1 MQEQWGS
8 DCQKVKNNLRTTPG
22 WMQAIKKILMTIW
35 QLFKTEMLKQK
46 YIHSILKQNKL
57 NTINIKFKFRIIEL
71 LLMDENMDSINME
84 KNGYF

>member
-1 MQEQWGS
+1 
-8 DCQKVKNNLRTTPG
+8 
-22 WMQAIKKILMTIW
+22 
-35 QLFKTEMLKQK
+35 MLKQK

-84 KNGYF
+84 KNGYS